1 MGEFIKAVFW
11 FCIAGVAVYFILTSD
26 KYESFKRELGIG
38 NQQAE
43 AKNPKAVLMVTWL
56 IPGQPPQSTQTAI
69 RDLEMCEVA
78 RQKAIAAG
86 QTARAERMRQNDRI
100 EPTHARHF
108 RPGLRREVG

>member
-26 KYESFKRELGIG
+26 QYESFKRELGIG

-43 AKNPKAVLMVTWL
+43 AKNTPKAVLMVTWL
-56 IPGQPPQSTQTAI
+56 IPGQPPQSTQTAM

-78 RQKAIAAG
+78 RQKALAAG
-86 QTARAERMRQNDRI
+86 QMAHAERMRQNEQDRTD
-100 EPTHARHF
+100 ESKM
-108 RPGLRREVG
+108 